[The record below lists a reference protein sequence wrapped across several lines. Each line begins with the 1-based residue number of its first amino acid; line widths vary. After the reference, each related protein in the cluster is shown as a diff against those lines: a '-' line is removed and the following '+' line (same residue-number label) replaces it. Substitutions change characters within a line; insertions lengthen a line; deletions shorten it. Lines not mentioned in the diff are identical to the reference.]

1 MVEGANSAAQIM
13 PQEQQTRG
21 RHAARRKKDK
31 GGLARSSLLMAVGT
45 MVSRA
50 TGLIRQVLQAAA
62 LGTGLLP
69 TA

>member
-1 MVEGANSAAQIM
+1 M

-31 GGLARSSLLMAVGT
+31 GGLARSPLLMAVGT
-45 MVSRA
+45 VVSRA

-62 LGTGLLP
+62 LGTCQSYQVMYQATLLV
-69 TA
+69 